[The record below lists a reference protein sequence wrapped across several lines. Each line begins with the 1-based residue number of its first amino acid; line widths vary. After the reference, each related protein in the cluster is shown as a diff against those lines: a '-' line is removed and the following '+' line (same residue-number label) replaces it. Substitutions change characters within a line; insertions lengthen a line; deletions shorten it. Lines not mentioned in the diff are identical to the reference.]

1 MKKLFVILLPL
12 LAVLLFSCIKDNSSS
27 ITNSISENAVVLPP
41 PSTSYI
47 VIVDKDGN
55 RFETEIQDKVL
66 DDGTRISQKIQD
78 CINNSRNHGDFI
90 SCMAHLTNWLMK
102 NGYITNKEKGILMNI
117 AARANLP

>member
-55 RFETEIQDKVL
+55 RFET
-66 DDGTRISQKIQD
+66 
-78 CINNSRNHGDFI
+78 
-90 SCMAHLTNWLMK
+90 
-102 NGYITNKEKGILMNI
+102 
-117 AARANLP
+117 